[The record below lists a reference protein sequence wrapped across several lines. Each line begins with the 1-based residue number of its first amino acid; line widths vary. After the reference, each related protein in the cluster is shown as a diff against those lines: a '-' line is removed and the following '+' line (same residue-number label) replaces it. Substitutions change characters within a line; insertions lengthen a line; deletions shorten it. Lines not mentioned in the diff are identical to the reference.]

1 MYMAWAARLWPLY
14 LLAGVGWVTL
24 GAAVLGVSRGL
35 GLIFTGLACLGLGVR
50 PLLAR
55 VSRGR

>member
-1 MYMAWAARLWPLY
+1 MAWAARLWPLY

-24 GAAVLGVSRGL
+24 GAAVLGVPQGL
-35 GLIFTGLACLGLGVR
+35 GLIFTGLVCLALGVR

-55 VSRGR
+55 ASRGR